1 MKKPIFTLT
10 LAVFAIA
17 MVFTVSCKKV
27 EEEVKN
33 TTTTAEDI
41 TRTETYLSSVFNI
54 CDDVASNDTRI
65 NKTGSTLLPPG
76 AVLLF
81 EDSVM
86 DANGVKY
93 SLDFGPMPG
102 LLCLDGV
109 TRAGKIEVSQTKKFD
124 SVGCVLTVNIPLAN
138 NFAVSTTGG
147 MTKISGMAV
156 ATRLTANKV
165 NLTITNGKA
174 ENTSDFGVIT
184 FSSNKDITHTE
195 MGAPG
200 IADDEYKGT
209 GSGSGT
215 NSKGKPYT
223 WNTESEVVKVEKPN
237 CSFPI
242 KGIIALTSE
251 SNTYKIDFEPD
262 GGGCDK
268 KVQITLPN
276 GTKVNKT
283 F

>member
-1 MKKPIFTLT
+1 MKKTIVSITLAT
-10 LAVFAIA
+10 LAVS
-17 MVFTVSCKKV
+17 MVFVVSCTKV

-41 TRTETYLSSVFNI
+41 TRTETYLGSVFNI
-54 CDDVASNDTRI
+54 CDDVASNDSRI

-93 SLDFGPMPG
+93 SLDFGPLPG

-109 TRAGKIEVSQTKKFD
+109 TRAGKIEVTQTKKFD
-124 SVGCVLTVNIPLAN
+124 VIGCVLTVNIPETN

-147 MTKISGMAV
+147 MTQVSGTAV
-156 ATRLTANKV
+156 ATRITAEKV

-174 ENTSDFGVIT
+174 SNAKDGTVT
-184 FSSNKDITHTE
+184 FSSNKDITHLE
-195 MGAPG
+195 LGAPG
-200 IADDEYKGT
+200 TADDEYKGT

-215 NSKGKPYT
+215 NTKGIPYT

-242 KGIIALTSE
+242 KGIIKLTSE
-251 SNTYKIDFEPD
+251 AKDYKIDFEPD

-276 GTKVNKT
+276 GTKVTKT